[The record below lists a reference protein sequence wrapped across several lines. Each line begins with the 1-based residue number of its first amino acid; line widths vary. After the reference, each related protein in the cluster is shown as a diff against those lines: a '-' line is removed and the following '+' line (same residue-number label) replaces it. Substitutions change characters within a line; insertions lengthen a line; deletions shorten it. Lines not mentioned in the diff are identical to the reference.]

1 VRFPFGTTFHGYF
14 LSLGRKSAECLILHL
29 IETKSHERLGDHD
42 GLNPWSE
49 TLLHCTLS
57 WKGGSQWTIKSVS
70 DTARNSDSK
79 LWSTHTVP
87 GTSPETLDEGAMVTF
102 FGT

>member
-79 LWSTHTVP
+79 PWSTHTLSIA
-87 GTSPETLDEGAMVTF
+87 GGIRKRGSPEPGL
-102 FGT
+102 